1 MSKIHTAI
9 AGEYA
14 VMAQLA
20 LHGLDVNITLRNTKG
35 IDIIASNPDSG
46 KMYRVQVKT
55 TSIVNGN
62 LEDLYGRTIR
72 WQMNVKHLEI
82 KDDLLIYAFVLMDK
96 EFGNFRFFLL
106 PNDVVVRAVL
116 DEHQR
121 YLDKSGNNVH
131 SDDRAFR
138 MGLDDKY
145 DYFVPLTKY
154 CENKWE
160 LFA

>member
-20 LHGLDVNITLRNTKG
+20 LHGLDASMTLRNTKG
-35 IDIIASNPDSG
+35 IDIIVSNPISQ

-55 TSIVNGN
+55 TSIMSGN
-62 LEDLYGRTIR
+62 LEDIYGRTIR

-82 KDDLLIYAFVLMDK
+82 QDEILIYAFVLMDK
-96 EFGNFRFFLL
+96 ELGKFSFFLL
-106 PNDVVVRAVL
+106 PNEVVVRAVL
-116 DEHQR
+116 NEHQR
-121 YLDKSGNNVH
+121 YLDKSGNCVH

-138 MGLDDKY
+138 IGLDEKY
-145 DYFVPLTKY
+145 DYFVPLAKY
-154 CENKWE
+154 YENKWE
-160 LFA
+160 LFI

>member
-14 VMAQLA
+14 VMAELA
-20 LHGLDVNITLRNTKG
+20 LHGLDANITLRNTKG
-35 IDIIASNPDSG
+35 IDIIVSNPESG
-46 KMYRVQVKT
+46 NMYRVQVKT

-62 LEDLYGRTIR
+62 LEDIYGRTIR
-72 WQMNVKHLEI
+72 WMMNVKHLEI
-82 KDDLLIYAFVLMDK
+82 KDNLLIYAFVLMDK
-96 EFGNFRFFLL
+96 EFGDFRFFLL

-121 YLDKSGNNVH
+121 YLDKSGNSVN

-138 MGLDDKY
+138 IGLDEKY

-154 CENKWE
+154 YENKWE